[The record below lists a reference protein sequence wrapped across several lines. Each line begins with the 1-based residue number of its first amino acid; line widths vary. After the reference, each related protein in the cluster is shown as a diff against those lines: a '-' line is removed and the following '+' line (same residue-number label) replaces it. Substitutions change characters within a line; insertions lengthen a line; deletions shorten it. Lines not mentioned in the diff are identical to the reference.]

1 MGKAGRPSKFNDDRK
16 KRIIE
21 ATRVGSS
28 RTISAAYAGI
38 PLRTLQAWMSRG
50 RRDEDQ
56 DSEYAQFVRDVDL
69 AEAQG
74 AIKALALIQ
83 SAAMNGSWQAAAW
96 LLERRHGYRREM
108 SLAVTVE
115 ADSEVMSVDQLMK
128 EIAEADSVI
137 SMLSGPVVDL
147 DG

>member
-1 MGKAGRPSKFNDDRK
+1 MGKAGRPSKFTEDRK

-28 RTISAAYAGI
+28 RTIASAYAGI

-96 LLERRHGYRREM
+96 LLERRHNYRREM

-115 ADSEVMSVDQLMK
+115 ADSEVLSVTQLMK
-128 EIAEADSVI
+128 EIEEADSVI

>member
-1 MGKAGRPSKFNDDRK
+1 
-16 KRIIE
+16 
-21 ATRVGSS
+21 
-28 RTISAAYAGI
+28 
-38 PLRTLQAWMSRG
+38 MSRG

-147 DG
+147 DD

>member
-1 MGKAGRPSKFNDDRK
+1 MGKAGRPSKFNADRK

-28 RTISAAYAGI
+28 RPISAAYAGI

-56 DSEYAQFVRDVDL
+56 NSEYAQFVRDVDL

-115 ADSEVMSVDQLMK
+115 ADSEVLSVDQLMM
-128 EIAEADSVI
+128 EIAEADTVI